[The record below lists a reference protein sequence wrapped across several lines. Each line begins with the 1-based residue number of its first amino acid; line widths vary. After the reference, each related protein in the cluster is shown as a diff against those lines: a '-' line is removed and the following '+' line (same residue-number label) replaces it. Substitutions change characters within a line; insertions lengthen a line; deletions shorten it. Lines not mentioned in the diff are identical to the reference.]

1 MLESLRYVNHIGEEL
16 ELGSRG
22 VFVNY
27 SDLHDYQWNYTEV
40 GDKVSYFQRGVI
52 RKNVPIV
59 IACQNAEDGI
69 SVVNQLME
77 LSEKDIL
84 VKNPGRIYLMGYYLT
99 CYIIGSQKS
108 DYLAKR
114 GYMIATL
121 QLLTDQPAWIK
132 ETTFTFNNN
141 SSGNGQ
147 EGQLSAGQNMDLPFD
162 YPVDYTNPFASRVVV
177 NTGFTGS
184 DFRMII
190 YGECEDPRIGVGN
203 HVYEVECGVIAA
215 HEYLTIDSKKKTII
229 LTRANGATVN
239 MFKYRNRESYI
250 FEKIPSG
257 ENLVTWE
264 GNYAFDVILYEERSE
279 PKWT

>member
-84 VKNPGRIYLMGYYLT
+84 VKSPGRIYLMGYYLN
-99 CYIIGSQKS
+99 CYIIGSQKT

-132 ETTFTFNNN
+132 ETKFQFNYGG
-141 SSGNGQ
+141 SSHTLGND
-147 EGQLSAGQNMDLPFD
+147 MD
-162 YPVDYTNPFASRVVV
+162 YPTDHPYDFSNPFSSRMVE
-177 NTGFTGS
+177 NPGFTGS
-184 DFRMII
+184 DFRMVI
-190 YGECEDPRIGVGN
+190 YGECDDPHIGIGD
-203 HVYEVECGVIAA
+203 HLYEVDCEIGA

-229 LTRANGATVN
+229 LTQQSGTTVN
-239 MFKYRNRESYI
+239 KFKFRNRESYI

-257 ENLVTWE
+257 ETMVSWD
-264 GNYAFDVILYEERSE
+264 GDYKFDIILYEERSE